1 MFCLLCAGL
10 LSTQRRKFVLLFAK
24 PGGFTLCA
32 SLLGRQRELF
42 ILFPKSSS
50 LILCAGMLGRQLFL
64 GIKRSLFM
72 FLLFAEGLHP
82 FKFSFLPFFSKH
94 HKLSVAQGNLMT
106 GLPVIFTANGFIRCL
121 SFCCVLRFPRLS
133 FSHPCL
139 VKNSRRIMVLFPGLV

>member
-72 FLLFAEGLHP
+72 F
-82 FKFSFLPFFSKH
+82 SFLPFFSKH

-139 VKNSRRIMVLFPGLV
+139 VKNSRRIMVLFPGLVGNV